1 MAPLKKVEDR
11 TRVEPGDFVIAEL
24 EAFADGAPIAG
35 SKLESRLLE
44 ISDKPSPTACTR
56 C

>member
-11 TRVEPGDFVIAEL
+11 TRVEPDDFVIAEL
-24 EAFADGAPIAG
+24 EAYADGVLIPG

-44 ISDKPSPTACTR
+44 ISDKPSPTASTKC
-56 C
+56 